1 MKCNFRLFQIDNETS
16 VMSIETISKLV
27 PLFDNYKPD
36 ERDRED
42 VTETEM
48 AEEDEFLKAVMNTN
62 EMRSAYELLHSK
74 GDNTSGTNLL
84 GGYDDRPFLFAPQV
98 SVD

>member
-1 MKCNFRLFQIDNETS
+1 MKCNFRLFQIDDETS

-74 GDNTSGTNLL
+74 GDNSK
-84 GGYDDRPFLFAPQV
+84 
-98 SVD
+98 